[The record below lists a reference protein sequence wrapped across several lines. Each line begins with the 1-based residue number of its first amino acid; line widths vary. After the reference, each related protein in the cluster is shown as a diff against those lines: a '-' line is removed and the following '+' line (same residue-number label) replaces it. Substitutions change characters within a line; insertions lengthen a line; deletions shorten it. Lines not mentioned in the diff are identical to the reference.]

1 MALLGSICHNRAACH
16 PLALPAS
23 SPAVTS
29 LMFPALQDPPHK
41 DDSHPIILQHCSGR
55 VCLTPLQPR
64 LLPQYCPIH
73 PQAQSHQCTLV
84 CTARMQGT
92 PGFLSLAV
100 PEAGQPS
107 PSRFIQQD
115 LNTPPNPQ
123 PRQQVYKLDP
133 LSPARGQSAPGSAC
147 KQAWNHPLQE
157 VTIRRA
163 EYAAQSPSSKS
174 LEPRSGRK

>member
-1 MALLGSICHNRAACH
+1 MSPTGITCKFTCCPVCSQPCKTH
-16 PLALPAS
+16 PIK
-23 SPAVTS
+23 TT
-29 LMFPALQDPPHK
+29 
-41 DDSHPIILQHCSGR
+41 HPIILQHCSGR

-73 PQAQSHQCTLV
+73 PRPSHTSAPWCAQQEC
-84 CTARMQGT
+84 RN

-100 PEAGQPS
+100 QAGQPS
-107 PSRFIQQD
+107 PCVHPARPEH
-115 LNTPPNPQ
+115 TPNPQ

-133 LSPARGQSAPGSAC
+133 LSPARGQSAPGMPVNKHGTIPSR
-147 KQAWNHPLQE
+147 